1 MKSDQIGRLVRL
13 QCIVAKC
20 SSVKP
25 RMAVARYRCQ
35 DCGTDAFQPVNGKVF
50 TPKMAC
56 DGQRC
61 RDASRRGTL
70 RLIQKECRFRK
81 HETVLVQEP
90 TKHVPPGGVP
100 RYMDVVVEG
109 GLTRHLSPG
118 MEVTLGGILVPLETT
133 HIYGKDGNIQ
143 RTQFEVHSIEVHKK
157 AYTSREESTLDE
169 LNAELSL
176 YDMDPNIYD
185 RLANSLAPAIH
196 GLLDVKKAL
205 LLQLVGGTS
214 ESFDDGLKLR
224 GDIHILLMGDPGVAK
239 SQLLSKVAQI
249 APRSHYATGKGASGV
264 GLTAAVTKDPTTGEF
279 ALEAGA
285 IVLSDKGICCIDEFD
300 KMDERDRTSIHE
312 VMEQQ
317 TVSVAKA
324 GLTATLNARTSIL
337 AAANPISG
345 RYDLRKSVVR
355 NINLPAALLSRFD
368 LQFILLDQADM
379 DTDSRIALHILKQHQ
394 EEGET
399 REVYEDVLPVETLRK
414 FVERAKMYSPRLPTE
429 LISEVSEYY
438 VEARTHERLETEFNN
453 QNSYTT
459 PRTLFAVLRL
469 SQALARLKCC
479 DEVSRSHIAEAFR
492 MVDVCKAC
500 IKDSRTQ
507 PRSDWR
513 ADILD
518 VLREKDRRLAN
529 RLGDEWSGWML
540 LTEVEHAVI
549 GQRGFASHQLKAAVQ
564 EYVDFG
570 LLRYSR
576 RRTKIAFAE
585 RWQAESDT
593 D

>member
-1 MKSDQIGRLVRL
+1 MYALTTGPSLDSDFRSEVRKYQDYRAVYEDFLRNFEGEDAVEPHGRKLYLNQLQEVADGRRESVHVEVQHFAEFTSGLPEEKSGGLNCLVENAFKAHTLMMEAAIAVKRSLPRSAHALLARQVFERMEMATDQLPAVLRASFDVYLSPPSSTASLELRSVKSDQIGRLVRL

-414 FVERAKMYSPRLPTE
+414 F
-429 LISEVSEYY
+429 
-438 VEARTHERLETEFNN
+438 
-453 QNSYTT
+453 
-459 PRTLFAVLRL
+459 
-469 SQALARLKCC
+469 
-479 DEVSRSHIAEAFR
+479 
-492 MVDVCKAC
+492 
-500 IKDSRTQ
+500 
-507 PRSDWR
+507 
-513 ADILD
+513 
-518 VLREKDRRLAN
+518 
-529 RLGDEWSGWML
+529 
-540 LTEVEHAVI
+540 
-549 GQRGFASHQLKAAVQ
+549 
-564 EYVDFG
+564 
-570 LLRYSR
+570 
-576 RRTKIAFAE
+576 
-585 RWQAESDT
+585 
-593 D
+593 

>member
-1 MKSDQIGRLVRL
+1 
-13 QCIVAKC
+13 
-20 SSVKP
+20 
-25 RMAVARYRCQ
+25 MAVARYRCQ

-109 GLTRHLSPG
+109 GLTRQLSPG

-133 HIYGKDGNIQ
+133 HIYGLKDGNLQ
-143 RTQFEVHSIEVHKK
+143 RTQFEVHSIHVHKK
-157 AYTSREESTLDE
+157 AYTCREESTLDE
-169 LNAELSL
+169 LNAELGV

-196 GLLDVKKAL
+196 GHLDVKKAL

-355 NINLPAALLSRFD
+355 LTCNSF
-368 LQFILLDQADM
+368 F
-379 DTDSRIALHILKQHQ
+379 
-394 EEGET
+394 
-399 REVYEDVLPVETLRK
+399 
-414 FVERAKMYSPRLPTE
+414 
-429 LISEVSEYY
+429 LI
-438 VEARTHERLETEFNN
+438 
-453 QNSYTT
+453 
-459 PRTLFAVLRL
+459 
-469 SQALARLKCC
+469 
-479 DEVSRSHIAEAFR
+479 
-492 MVDVCKAC
+492 
-500 IKDSRTQ
+500 
-507 PRSDWR
+507 
-513 ADILD
+513 
-518 VLREKDRRLAN
+518 
-529 RLGDEWSGWML
+529 
-540 LTEVEHAVI
+540 
-549 GQRGFASHQLKAAVQ
+549 
-564 EYVDFG
+564 
-570 LLRYSR
+570 
-576 RRTKIAFAE
+576 RRT
-585 RWQAESDT
+585 WTQTAESLFT
-593 D
+593 S